1 MAYIY
6 KITNKINNKIYIGK
20 TLKTIEERWKE
31 HCKDYKKDSEE
42 KRPLY
47 SAMKKYGIENF
58 KIEEIEKCNINI
70 VNEREKYW
78 IEYYS
83 SFKNG
88 YNATKGGDGK
98 AYADYDLI
106 YSLWKENKNM
116 LEIQNILGYSIDTIR
131 IALENNN
138 VTERERKERGIQSY
152 SKSIAMLDKET
163 EEILN
168 VFSSQEE
175 ALRFLNKGSGGH
187 IAQVCKGKRKT
198 AYGFKWRYI

>member
-138 VTERERKERGIQSY
+138 VTERERRERGIQSY

-175 ALRFLNKGSGGH
+175 ALRFLNKSSGGH